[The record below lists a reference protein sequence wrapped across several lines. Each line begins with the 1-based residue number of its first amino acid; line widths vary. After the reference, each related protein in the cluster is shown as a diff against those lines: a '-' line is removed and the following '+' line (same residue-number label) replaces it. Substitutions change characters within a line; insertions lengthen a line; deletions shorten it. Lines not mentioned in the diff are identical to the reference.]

1 LAIVLQLQSGL
12 ELQSLITPPTS
23 LTLAA
28 AETRQGLYREY
39 TVEKVDDSALKD
51 LRRNYKTAEE
61 TDTSKNKVRYQLHH
75 LRYLLCIPHTCHV
88 NHA

>member
-1 LAIVLQLQSGL
+1 VLQLQSGL
-12 ELQSLITPPTS
+12 ELQSLTAPPTS
-23 LTLAA
+23 ITLAA

-61 TDTSKNKVRYQLHH
+61 TDTSKNKVRSQPLNP
-75 LRYLLCIPHTCHV
+75 L
-88 NHA
+88 